1 MSPLLLAV
9 YGKYLKYV
17 PSGANCVH
25 AKICTSKIKK
35 WSGMSP
41 LLPAA
46 YGKYL
51 KYVPSRANFVHAKIC
66 TFFPAVQ
73 GI

>member
-1 MSPLLLAV
+1 SAADSINRSSSRSHWMAAPAM
-9 YGKYLKYV
+9 K
-17 PSGANCVH
+17 
-25 AKICTSKIKK
+25 TSKIKK